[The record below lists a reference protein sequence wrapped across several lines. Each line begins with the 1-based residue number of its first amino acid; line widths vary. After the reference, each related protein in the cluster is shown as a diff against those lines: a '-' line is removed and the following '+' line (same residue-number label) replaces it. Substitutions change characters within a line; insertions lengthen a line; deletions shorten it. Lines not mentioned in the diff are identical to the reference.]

1 MKTLKFDLT
10 KNDGKFKILNATN
23 GGPWHK
29 RHANDQYRSNF
40 VDYKNARI
48 PYSRNHD
55 SNMCGVYGGPYS
67 HDITAIFPNFDADE
81 NDPNSYDFACTDE
94 NILCT
99 LDAGT
104 KTFFRLGQSIE
115 HHIKKHATIPPKE
128 GDSQVFGATETRE
141 AERITLYHF
150 SGSCLST
157 FVPGRPVGR

>member
-1 MKTLKFDLT
+1 MEALRFDLSR
-10 KNDGKFKILNATN
+10 NDGKFKILNATN

-40 VDYKNARI
+40 AEYKEARI

-55 SNMCGVYGGPYS
+55 SNMCSVYGGPYA
-67 HDITAIFPNFDADE
+67 HDISAIFPNFDADE

-104 KTFFRLGQSIE
+104 KTLVPN
-115 HHIKKHATIPPKE
+115 ATTIIPLLTTSVTTPVI
-128 GDSQVFGATETRE
+128 GV
-141 AERITLYHF
+141 LF
-150 SGSCLST
+150 SNASLIS
-157 FVPGRPVGR
+157 F